1 VPHAGRCAGGVG
13 YLTSLPRPTFYCL
26 EKGSLRHNCARDS
39 CYVSGMGAI
48 GGTRMSY
55 RGGLSIV
62 LGIMLAM
69 AGCASEDASETSDVT
84 VRGTIQGVNGPVEV
98 GLLLIR
104 QDAIRQVAAVQDT
117 FANNGPF
124 HLSTPLPE
132 DTSHI
137 INWGLTICASPP
149 GQACA
154 ITSDN
159 RLEGA
164 IRPGT
169 LAENVV
175 VACTAASPCEEAQ
188 FACFQS
194 ASCLIPGGGVIAN
207 LSCHLDGTPSPA
219 FICCRSLLAFDITCQ

>member
-1 VPHAGRCAGGVG
+1 
-13 YLTSLPRPTFYCL
+13 
-26 EKGSLRHNCARDS
+26 
-39 CYVSGMGAI
+39 
-48 GGTRMSY
+48 MSY

-62 LGIMLAM
+62 LGIMLTM
-69 AGCASEDASETSDVT
+69 AGCASEEASETSDVT

-104 QDAIRQVAAVQDT
+104 QDEIRQVAAVQDT

-137 INWGLTICASPP
+137 INWGLTICANPP
-149 GQACA
+149 GQACE

-164 IRPGT
+164 MRPGT
-169 LAENVV
+169 LAEHVV

-188 FACFQS
+188 FECFQS
-194 ASCLIPGGGVIAN
+194 TRCLIPGGGVIAD
-207 LSCHLDGTPSPA
+207 LSCHLDGTPSPE